1 MGETRQAGA
10 SAWGRGLRWEVDRK
24 TILTI
29 TQRIAARCLKVK
41 ANPKHRTR
49 KFQANN
55 HTHIHI
61 HRAKQKKDVCIDMS
75 RSTNKNMKKRVGSI
89 ALTVLV
95 ALVALASV
103 VSMPSAEASITGRR
117 LQLSVPFYGKK
128 ILKPPSLTFRNCYS
142 GPRYVSFG
150 WYDDGA
156 WTTRGRWKIGGG
168 DTETYSNLFK
178 HLRSNKSLYFRVEES
193 DRKGI
198 RYNSDKFPIEKLCRS
213 TGSPYKIVRER
224 GAGKNEYK
232 VNGKYRSCPVKHI
245 FYQVGY
251 RQRDSSNNKVFK
263 MGCS

>member
-1 MGETRQAGA
+1 MG
-10 SAWGRGLRWEVDRK
+10 
-24 TILTI
+24 TI

-75 RSTNKNMKKRVGSI
+75 RSTNKNMKKRVDSI

-117 LQLSVPFYGKK
+117 LQLVPKAPERPKFKADYS
-128 ILKPPSLTFRNCYS
+128 PSLTFRNCYS

-150 WYDDGA
+150 WVDYDK
-156 WTTRGRWKIGGG
+156 WITRGIWKIGGG
-168 DTETYSNLFK
+168 DEETFSGLFT
-178 HLRSNKSLYFRVEES
+178 HLDPKKNVYFRVEES
-193 DRKGI
+193 DMTTTTLK
-198 RYNSDKFPIEKLCRS
+198 YNSDRARTLKLCRS
-213 TGSPYKIVRER
+213 TGSPYKIVWELYP
-224 GAGKNEYK
+224 GKNEYK
-232 VNGKYRSCPVKHI
+232 VNGKYRSCPVKDV
-245 FYQVGY
+245 FQQSRYE
-251 RQRDSSNNKVFK
+251 QRDYTNNYVFK
-263 MGCS
+263 IGCS

>member
-1 MGETRQAGA
+1 MG
-10 SAWGRGLRWEVDRK
+10 
-24 TILTI
+24 TIS
-29 TQRIAARCLKVK
+29 QRIAARCLKVK

-117 LQLSVPFYGKK
+117 LQALGPNISWKK
-128 ILKPPSLTFRNCYS
+128 PLGDVRPKRPELPRPKTKADYSPSLTFRNCYS

-168 DTETYSNLFK
+168 DEETFSGLFK
-178 HLRSNKSLYFRVEES
+178 HLRSNKSVYFRVEES
-193 DRKGI
+193 DRTRLK
-198 RYNSDKFPIEKLCRS
+198 YNSDKFPTKKLCRS
-213 TGSPYKIVRER
+213 TSSPYKIVRES
-224 GAGKNEYK
+224 GAGENEYK
-232 VNGKYRSCPVKHI
+232 VNGKYRSCPVKHV
-245 FYQVGY
+245 FQRLRYE
-251 RQRDSSNNKVFK
+251 QRDSKNKKLFT

>member
-1 MGETRQAGA
+1 MG
-10 SAWGRGLRWEVDRK
+10 
-24 TILTI
+24 TI

-117 LQLSVPFYGKK
+117 LQLVPKAPERPKFKADYS
-128 ILKPPSLTFRNCYS
+128 PSLTFRNCYS

-168 DTETYSNLFK
+168 DAETYSNLFK

-213 TGSPYKIVRER
+213 TGSPYKIVRES
-224 GAGKNEYK
+224 GAGENEYK
-232 VNGKYRSCPVKHI
+232 VNGKYRSCPVKHV
-245 FYQVGY
+245 FQRLRYE
-251 RQRDSSNNKVFK
+251 QRDSKNKKLFT

>member
-1 MGETRQAGA
+1 MG
-10 SAWGRGLRWEVDRK
+10 
-24 TILTI
+24 TI

-75 RSTNKNMKKRVGSI
+75 RSTNKNMKKRVDSI

-117 LQLSVPFYGKK
+117 LQLVP
-128 ILKPPSLTFRNCYS
+128 KPPERPKFKADYSPSLTFRNCYS

-150 WYDDGA
+150 WVDYDKWITEGI
-156 WTTRGRWKIGGG
+156 WPIGGG
-168 DTETYSNLFK
+168 DSETFSDLFK
-178 HLRSNKSLYFRVEES
+178 HLDPKKNVYFRVEES
-193 DRKGI
+193 DMTTLK
-198 RYNSDKFPIEKLCRS
+198 YNSDKFPTKKLCRS
-213 TGSPYKIVRER
+213 TSSPYKIVRES
-224 GAGKNEYK
+224 GAGENEYK
-232 VNGKYRSCPVKHI
+232 VNGKYRSCPVKHV
-245 FYQVGY
+245 FQRLRYE
-251 RQRDSSNNKVFK
+251 QRDSKNKKLFT

>member
-1 MGETRQAGA
+1 MG
-10 SAWGRGLRWEVDRK
+10 
-24 TILTI
+24 TI

-41 ANPKHRTR
+41 ANPKYRTR

-75 RSTNKNMKKRVGSI
+75 RSTNKNMKKRVDSI

-168 DTETYSNLFK
+168 DEETFSGLFK
-178 HLRSNKSLYFRVEES
+178 HLDPNKSVYFRVEES
-193 DRKGI
+193 DGARI
-198 RYNSDKFPIEKLCRS
+198 RYNSDEFRKKILCTS
-213 TGSPYKIVRER
+213 TSHFYNTVWELGGGE
-224 GAGKNEYK
+224 NEYK
-232 VNGKYRSCPVKHI
+232 VNGKYRSCPVKDV
-245 FYQVGY
+245 FYQVRY
-251 RQRDSSNNKVFK
+251 EQRDSKNKKLFT

>member
-1 MGETRQAGA
+1 MG
-10 SAWGRGLRWEVDRK
+10 
-24 TILTI
+24 TI

-75 RSTNKNMKKRVGSI
+75 RSTNKNMKKRVDSI

-117 LQLSVPFYGKK
+117 LQLLGDNISWKKPLGDIVPKAPERP
-128 ILKPPSLTFRNCYS
+128 KPKTKADYSPSLTFRNCYS

-168 DTETYSNLFK
+168 DEKTFSNLFK
-178 HLRSNKSLYFRVEES
+178 HLDPKKSVYFRVEES
-193 DRKGI
+193 DRTIIG
-198 RYNSDKFPIEKLCRS
+198 YNSAEFRTKILCRS
-213 TGSPYKIVRER
+213 TSTHDKIVWRIVRES
-224 GAGKNEYK
+224 GAGENEYK
-232 VNGKYRSCPVKHI
+232 VNGKYRSCPMKHV
-245 FYQVGY
+245 FQQLRYE
-251 RQRDSSNNKVFK
+251 QRDSKNKKLFT